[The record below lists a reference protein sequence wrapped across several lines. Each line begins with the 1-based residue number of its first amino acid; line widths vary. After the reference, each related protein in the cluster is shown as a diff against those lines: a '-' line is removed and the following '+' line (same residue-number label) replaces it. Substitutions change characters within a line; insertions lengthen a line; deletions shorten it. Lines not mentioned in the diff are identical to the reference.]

1 MMTPG
6 RPMPRTT
13 LIFALSMLLLLSG
26 CAALSGP
33 EESAPADPDIS
44 DRTAAPPDTA
54 GLPVPEEGE
63 FAPEVLFLLM
73 TAEIAAQR
81 QQYEVTL
88 ANYVEAALQSRDT
101 GVIRR
106 GILIAESLQSHQ
118 AQHIL
123 AEVWLDVDPV
133 SLDALRANA
142 IVNLR
147 EGNFEGALLYLEEIL
162 ELGGD
167 ADFDSL
173 AAMGSQLAPDQQQEL
188 LELYRELGDRHPDNA
203 EIRYSRALLE
213 NLTGSPETALQT
225 LAPLMDDEQDYQP
238 ALTLWG
244 DLLYQTG
251 QTDEALRHLR
261 LNTRRYPANL
271 HLGTL
276 FARMLVNEDR
286 LQESQDEFARLV
298 SQVPDNHSLRLS
310 HALIALENDDLEVAR
325 SELRHLIAEGQHVSE
340 ALYYLGQLSENEGN
354 TERAIAFYEQV
365 TSGSHY
371 YPALSRA
378 TELRARSGDLDS
390 AIEHIRQLRGNNPQ
404 DAESFWLIE
413 ANLLLTEGQ
422 DEQAIA
428 TVTEALEAFPGNQRL
443 RYARAMAYERLGD
456 IDQAEQDLRT
466 MLDQEP
472 GNPTALNAL
481 GYILTVHTDRLDE
494 ALVLI
499 EEALAQD
506 PQSPAILDSMGWV
519 LFQLGETEAAL
530 GYLSQAYE
538 REPDPEIAAHYGEA
552 LWATGDKV
560 KARVV
565 WREALK
571 TDPDHPVLT
580 ETLERLGIDSL

>member
-33 EESAPADPDIS
+33 EEPAPADS
-44 DRTAAPPDTA
+44 DVSDQTAAPPDTA

-142 IVNLR
+142 IINLR
-147 EGNFEGALLYLEEIL
+147 EGNLEGALLYLEEIL

-519 LFQLGETEAAL
+519 LFQMGETEAAL